1 MSAASRSLVSPRICW
16 SKEFPVASGLGG
28 GVCSRPQLAGA
39 EKAAPGANPKEW
51 SGGSVA
57 DVVGSGRGRT
67 WTRVSWPYPCL
78 VLACHP
84 KESGSPRPGE
94 RGRPAEKGSPE
105 GEAPQSERRAGALLS
120 GNLQSEEGA
129 RVLTCQVKQAR
140 EHDHR
145 DGLPGP
151 RGLQSRVPPRSL
163 VIGVGLSRCHAPG
176 LTIRP
181 VTHQLEVGRG
191 RGWGSERPEWKS
203 SGLPKI

>member
-1 MSAASRSLVSPRICW
+1 MSAASRSLASPRICW

-39 EKAAPGANPKEW
+39 EKAAPGANLKEW

-57 DVVGSGRGRT
+57 DMVGSGRGRT
-67 WTRVSWPYPCL
+67 WARVSWPYPHL
-78 VLACHP
+78 ILACHP
-84 KESGSPRPGE
+84 QERGSTRPGE
-94 RGRPAEKGSPE
+94 GGVRQRKEALKGKPLS
-105 GEAPQSERRAGALLS
+105 RRREAGALLS

-163 VIGVGLSRCHAPG
+163 MIRVGLSRCHAPS
-176 LTIRP
+176 LTIQP
-181 VTHQLEVGRG
+181 VCY
-191 RGWGSERPEWKS
+191 SPA
-203 SGLPKI
+203 